1 MSSYSR
7 QRLEDT
13 YNQVVEAALRKRRC
27 PDNASI
33 NSAQLTALARQ
44 GRLRIDISGR
54 SYRTVHV
61 LTGPHAGLSTLPD
74 PDKGRVFKS
83 IGVVSTSTLRRK
95 QYDRNEPRQVPS
107 LPRLSFLEKEDIE
120 P

>member
-13 YNQVVEAALRKRRC
+13 FNQVVEAALHNRRC
-27 PDNASI
+27 PDNARI

-54 SYRTVHV
+54 SYRTVYI
-61 LTGPHAGLSTLPD
+61 LTGPQAGLSTAPD
-74 PDKGRVFKS
+74 PDKGRVFRS
-83 IGVVSTSTLRRK
+83 IGVVSTSTIRRK
-95 QYDRNEPRQVPS
+95 QYNHHQPRQAPS
-107 LPRLSFLEKEDIE
+107 LPRLSFLEKEDVE

>member
-1 MSSYSR
+1 MSSHSR

-13 YNQVVEAALRKRRC
+13 FSRIVETALHKRRC
-27 PDNASI
+27 PDNANI
-33 NSAQLTALARQ
+33 NSSQLTALARS

-54 SYRTVHV
+54 SYRTVYI

-74 PDKGRVFKS
+74 PDQGQVFKS
-83 IGVVSTSTLRRK
+83 IGVVSTSTVRRNRYPQK
-95 QYDRNEPRQVPS
+95 RQQPS
-107 LPRLSFLEKEDIE
+107 LVHLKCLEKEFE